1 MEATRI
7 QQMHLIILHMGALQL
22 MYLITQFKMMKQ
34 QQGVQDRML

>member
-7 QQMHLIILHMGALQL
+7 QQMHLIILHMVEQQL
-22 MYLITQFKMMKQ
+22 MYLIMQFKMMKE